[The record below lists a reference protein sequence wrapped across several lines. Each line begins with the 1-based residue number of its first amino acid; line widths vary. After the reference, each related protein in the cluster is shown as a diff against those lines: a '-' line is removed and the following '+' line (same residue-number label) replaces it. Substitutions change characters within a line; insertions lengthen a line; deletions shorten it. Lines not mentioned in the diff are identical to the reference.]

1 MKYIS
6 SFGILCKNE
15 NAISCQSDIWEKGTL
30 FIQEGEKGGHI
41 GNHYLHLKSAKQ
53 LKKFMTTITLL
64 LLALYHQDDTFLQK
78 FVTLGKRKI
87 VFFLFLQSSKSKKAP
102 FVQILSF
109 EIKCTYLCHHEVP

>member
-1 MKYIS
+1 MPFRVKVT
-6 SFGILCKNE
+6 F
-15 NAISCQSDIWEKGTL
+15 AIWEKGTL

-78 FVTLGKRKI
+78 FVTLCKRKI
-87 VFFLFLQSSKSKKAP
+87 VFLFSFFKVVKAKKHH
-102 FVQILSF
+102 
-109 EIKCTYLCHHEVP
+109 LCKF

>member
-1 MKYIS
+1 MKYIG

-64 LLALYHQDDTFLQK
+64 QLALYHQDDTFLQK
-78 FVTLGKRKI
+78 FVTLGKRKVVL
-87 VFFLFLQSSKSKKAP
+87 VFFPLSS
-102 FVQILSF
+102 
-109 EIKCTYLCHHEVP
+109 E